1 MPDAGF
7 ERILGVVNV
16 DVFHRLGA
24 GWVGVS
30 RVERILARVIVR
42 VICRSSPW
50 SIHRSRVERILVG
63 CTL

>member
-24 GWVGVS
+24 GWFGVS
-30 RVERILARVIVR
+30 RVERILGAVVAGSF
-42 VICRSSPW
+42 CQ
-50 SIHRSRVERILVG
+50 
-63 CTL
+63 T